1 MSADGSST
9 QADDGLGRHLA
20 PPGEGYYRFLRYGHI
35 LSSLL
40 RELLED
46 RFLGE
51 LSTHPLTRAQFCFL
65 KLIVLNADVQIGE
78 VARCLGVTPAA
89 SSKTIDKL
97 VMFGL
102 VTRATSPD
110 DRRVTM
116 LKATDAGRRLVRD
129 FEELKVSRLWPVID
143 ALGDERRQM
152 LCELLE
158 EVCVNIL
165 DQEKHLNRT
174 CMRCAGYYHANCTVG
189 RSQGE
194 CGLQTQRGPSKGG
207 LV

>member
-1 MSADGSST
+1 MIAGGT
-9 QADDGLGRHLA
+9 PHHADDDLGHCHA
-20 PPGEGYYRFLRYGHI
+20 PPGEGYFRFLRYGHI

-65 KLIVLNADVQIGE
+65 KLITLNADVQIGE
-78 VARCLGVTPAA
+78 VARCLGVTAAA

-97 VMFGL
+97 VMLGL
-102 VTRATSPD
+102 VTRTPSTE
-110 DRRVTM
+110 DRRATM

-129 FEELKVSRLWPVID
+129 FEDLKASRLWPVID
-143 ALGDERRQM
+143 ALGDDRRQL

-165 DQEKHLNRT
+165 DQERHLNRT
-174 CMRCAGYYHANCTVG
+174 CMRCAGYFHADCTVG
-189 RSQGE
+189 RHQGE
-194 CGLQTQRGPSKGG
+194 CGLRDARVLSPKGP
-207 LV
+207 V

>member
-1 MSADGSST
+1 MSTGGSSN
-9 QADDGLGRHLA
+9 QAGGGSSQRLA

-40 RELLED
+40 RELLEE

-65 KLIVLNADVQIGE
+65 KLITLNVDLQIGE

-97 VMFGL
+97 EMLGL
-102 VTRATSPD
+102 VTRTDSPD
-110 DRRVTM
+110 DRRVTV
-116 LKATDAGRRLVRD
+116 LKATHAGRRLVRD
-129 FEELKVSRLWPVID
+129 FEELKAERLWPVID
-143 ALGDERRQM
+143 ALGEDRRQQ

-158 EVCVNIL
+158 EVCINIL
-165 DQEKHLNRT
+165 DQEKMLNRT
-174 CMRCAGYYHANCTVG
+174 CMRCAGYFHADCSVG
-189 RSQGE
+189 RLYGE
-194 CGLQTQRGPSKGG
+194 CGLKDQRQLSSDGKA
-207 LV
+207 